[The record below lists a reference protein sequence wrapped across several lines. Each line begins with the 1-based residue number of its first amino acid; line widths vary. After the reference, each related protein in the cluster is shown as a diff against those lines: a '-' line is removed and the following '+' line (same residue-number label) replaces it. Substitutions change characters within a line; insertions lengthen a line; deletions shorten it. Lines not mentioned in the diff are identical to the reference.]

1 MTLYGYMVSMAKR
14 GKEGLRKRAADWW
27 DGKRDSHLAILSTV
41 FAACCVLLVAALAQ
55 FLFLQDVEGFADYTG
70 PAWIILVITSLIA
83 IFIGPEFFHYIAQ
96 RGILMDALKM
106 DSRSE
111 ISKVRAEVESAA
123 RLLGSGAEERL
134 NEHFSSLGLKK
145 IRR

>member
-1 MTLYGYMVSMAKR
+1 MAKSG
-14 GKEGLRKRAADWW
+14 GKGLRKNATDWW
-27 DGKRDSHLAILSTV
+27 AGKRDSHLVILSTI

-70 PAWIILVITSLIA
+70 PAWVILVIASLVA
-83 IFIGPEFFHYIAQ
+83 IFIGPEFFHYVAQ
-96 RGILMDALKM
+96 RGILMEALAL

-111 ISKVRAEVESAA
+111 IRKVRAEAETAA

-134 NEHFSSLGLKK
+134 NQHLSSLGLKK
-145 IRR
+145 MRR